1 MELLRSQLHAKGRTR
16 PDGTLT
22 ATGRARRDVARHP
35 VDGWMDL
42 QATTGG
48 DGGWSSAQWL
58 RVSRVCRCSG
68 LCAGSS
74 EKPGVVTVVCA
85 KSRRATGRKG
95 FWGRR
100 REKKNAKDQPRRGAK
115 QGPGWPGRRSG
126 AWVAGS
132 SPCLEGAWA
141 ADDHSLDDPP
151 VAFRL
156 RASPAGRAMAR
167 RYPIP
172 AAPVPCQERGC
183 PSATVCLPRSSSGSL
198 GRPEQQTHLG
208 TSSTVSID
216 FLFGSSKQ
224 SSQEQLEPVEICVER
239 VSTNLSIGMLV
250 IWQISFFFILRARQ
264 FPLAANKRQSGA
276 DAGPSP
282 PTRHPHPDHHHLEHP
297 SGPTAAILNIEI
309 HTQYGNWKAPA
320 TQTGATIPGRLAPC
334 GPRRQGGCDMVL
346 RAASHS
352 ATNDE
357 PRTMRR
363 MQRTSGHGP
372 ALDTQPAPH
381 PSSETEQSTRWDP
394 GTHVNLQPQFR
405 W

>member
-1 MELLRSQLHAKGRTR
+1 MQKGEQDRTALSQPQAE
-16 PDGTLT
+16 
-22 ATGRARRDVARHP
+22 RDVTWLDTP
-35 VDGWMDL
+35 WTDGWTASRPQQEGM
-42 QATTGG
+42 
-48 DGGWSSAQWL
+48 GGWSSAQWL

-85 KSRRATGRKG
+85 RSRRATGRKG

-216 FLFGSSKQ
+216 FCSALANIVHSSNWSLWGSVW
-224 SSQEQLEPVEICVER
+224 EE
-239 VSTNLSIGMLV
+239 
-250 IWQISFFFILRARQ
+250 
-264 FPLAANKRQSGA
+264 
-276 DAGPSP
+276 
-282 PTRHPHPDHHHLEHP
+282 
-297 SGPTAAILNIEI
+297 
-309 HTQYGNWKAPA
+309 
-320 TQTGATIPGRLAPC
+320 
-334 GPRRQGGCDMVL
+334 
-346 RAASHS
+346 
-352 ATNDE
+352 
-357 PRTMRR
+357 
-363 MQRTSGHGP
+363 
-372 ALDTQPAPH
+372 
-381 PSSETEQSTRWDP
+381 
-394 GTHVNLQPQFR
+394 
-405 W
+405 